1 MTGILQ
7 PLFFRTGMP
16 SRKLR
21 IDENGCVEKH
31 MLACQSAAVSA
42 AATTVVNHNPSGLA
56 TYTGLVVISGATQ
69 ILTLTNC
76 YITTTSHVFIN
87 CRALSLNGLL
97 PTTAVVTAVGAGTC
111 TINVHNNDPTAR
123 NNITTAPI
131 DFLVVN

>member
-7 PLFFRTGMP
+7 PLFFKTGMP
-16 SRKLR
+16 ARKLK

-31 MLACQSAAVSA
+31 MLACQSAAVS
-42 AATTVVNHNPSGLA
+42 TTTTTAVNHAPSGLA
-56 TYTGLVVISGATQ
+56 TYTGLAVASLATQ

-87 CRALSLNGLL
+87 CRALSVTGLL

-111 TINVHNNDPTAR
+111 TINVFNNDPTGEATLSR
-123 NNITTAPI
+123 LRRSTS
-131 DFLVVN
+131 LS